1 MPPPTLLHWRVNLFM
16 SYLIT
21 HDADADADA
30 DVDALCP
37 ISRPWRSP
45 GGLFINATPLTK
57 LVYLS

>member
-1 MPPPTLLHWRVNLFM
+1 M